1 MEYTVINIKNIL
13 ENLGEEQTKKLL
25 SNFLCKNNK
34 EIEIFLHKNAIEFSK
49 KKIAMTFLLIGE
61 EGILGYFTLANKVI
75 KISKYNLSKTL

>member
-13 ENLGEEQTKKLL
+13 ENLGEEQIKKLL

-49 KKIAMTFLLIGE
+49 KR
-61 EGILGYFTLANKVI
+61 
-75 KISKYNLSKTL
+75 